1 MRAKAGGHKLSPS
14 SHLLELLVVRAMNKK
29 QQHDEAKSIRR
40 HSEHGRPR
48 PLGTAMSFGFGDR
61 VGLAT
66 LGHIAAL
73 RESRPDGLMPVFAQ
87 QSVRE
92 LTRTHRTA
100 HEVMDAATVAVY
112 RAGWDEPWGAD
123 ADHLKSVGDIQTA
136 VEAGYTMFTLDPSDT
151 INERAEGLHG
161 KDLIRAFD
169 ALFESA
175 ADRKTYLNRYAGSD
189 VEFATGETFH
199 LAEEEVRR
207 VAVTY
212 LRAIAEL
219 VVLARYLQKAW
230 SQEDRFDLEISID
243 ETTVPTSPEAHWIIA
258 SELDR
263 AGIHFTS
270 LAPRFVGTFEKG
282 VEYRGSHSALDEH
295 IAIHA
300 EIARTLG
307 PYKLSLHSG
316 SDKFSVYPVL
326 ARHSG
331 ELLHVKTAGT
341 SYLEA
346 LRVVCRHD
354 PKLFREVADLSKQV
368 FVTSRDSYHLS
379 TNYEE
384 VPAADQV
391 SDSDLEDTFLK
402 SPESDDARQ
411 VLHVAFGE
419 ILTDAELGTKVVA
432 VLEANA
438 VEHAACLEAHFVRHL
453 AGLG

>member
-1 MRAKAGGHKLSPS
+1 MDARTSERWWPVAFLCGPGIGVLSERIGSFAPTSHTVSPGFRVGKEAVSLRAKAGGHKLSPS

-207 VAVTY
+207 KKKT
-212 LRAIAEL
+212 
-219 VVLARYLQKAW
+219 
-230 SQEDRFDLEISID
+230 
-243 ETTVPTSPEAHWIIA
+243 
-258 SELDR
+258 
-263 AGIHFTS
+263 
-270 LAPRFVGTFEKG
+270 G
-282 VEYRGSHSALDEH
+282 V
-295 IAIHA
+295 
-300 EIARTLG
+300 
-307 PYKLSLHSG
+307 
-316 SDKFSVYPVL
+316 
-326 ARHSG
+326 
-331 ELLHVKTAGT
+331 
-341 SYLEA
+341 
-346 LRVVCRHD
+346 
-354 PKLFREVADLSKQV
+354 
-368 FVTSRDSYHLS
+368 
-379 TNYEE
+379 
-384 VPAADQV
+384 
-391 SDSDLEDTFLK
+391 
-402 SPESDDARQ
+402 
-411 VLHVAFGE
+411 
-419 ILTDAELGTKVVA
+419 
-432 VLEANA
+432 
-438 VEHAACLEAHFVRHL
+438 
-453 AGLG
+453 